1 MNIGQAAK
9 TSGVS
14 VKMIRYYESVGLLP
28 KVTRTSSG
36 YRDYGASD
44 IHMLRFIRRAR
55 DLGFSLAQIH
65 DLLDLWRDRSRK
77 SADVKRVAQQHMNDL
92 QHRIDALQQMTDTL
106 QVLVTCCTGD
116 DRPDCSI
123 LAGLENPES
132 TIMMAHT
139 RPGLSVTAIAR

>member
-1 MNIGQAAK
+1 MNIGQTAK
-9 TSGVS
+9 ASGVS

-28 KVTRTSSG
+28 KVARTSSG

-77 SADVKRVAQQHMNDL
+77 CADVKRVAQQHMNDL
-92 QHRIDALQQMTDTL
+92 QRRIDALQQMTDTL

-116 DRPDCSI
+116 DRPDCPI

-132 TIMMAHT
+132 PTVMAHT
-139 RPGLSVTAIAR
+139 RPEGMVLNH